1 MRSYDNDAICNRKR
15 ATALL
20 CGASA
25 LAMFAA
31 APAWAQD
38 GKPGDTGDTVEEAT
52 AATPEAPA
60 PTADTDVIVVTGI
73 RAALETSQSI
83 KRDADTFVDSITA
96 EDIGALPD
104 RSVLEAIQRVP
115 GVSISRFEAADDP
128 DHFSVEG
135 SGVVIRGLTFVRS
148 EFNGR
153 DTFSA
158 NNGRALNF
166 NDIPPEL
173 VGGVDV
179 FKNQTA
185 DMIEGGI
192 AGVVNLR
199 TLLPFDRREQTIA
212 LSAEANWGD
221 LAREFSP
228 TISGV
233 YSNRWDTDAGEFG
246 LVVSAN
252 YSQQKSQSNGFQL
265 GPLYPKN
272 AGFTGAASSDDD
284 DDNGSLNI
292 AAPTSANVRQQD
304 FNRERYGVA
313 VAAQWASPDDSMLAT
328 AQFIRSEASN
338 AWTEHTIQAEEDP
351 PYRANDLFALGE
363 FGTTPLD
370 GPVFATRDDL
380 TPIPVGALFSN
391 GVISSAND
399 GWHGRNGVRLTNFV
413 RHSDTDTQTTD
424 AAFNFKYTPTD
435 RLKFNFDAQY
445 IDSTTKAQDLTAHG
459 VTHGNIA
466 LDLRGDEPS
475 VGYQVSEAD
484 GNLFDSFTDPVST
497 YYRSAMDH
505 FEDSEGEEW
514 AFRGDVEYEFDE
526 DNWFKSIRA
535 GGRYADRD
543 QTTRWS
549 EYNWGNISEAW
560 NGPGDAGQNIVDF
573 SDGPADAFE
582 TFDFGS
588 NFHRGGILQGNSQ
601 FLFIDDRIV
610 KDRQL
615 HSDFYNND
623 ELFPNRQWQSRV
635 ARGEGNLFDFS
646 EISDTSETTYAGYVR
661 VDFGRDT
668 GSFPKIDGNIG
679 LRFVRTELRADG
691 FNALDQIDGEV
702 ADLVAADDPALFA
715 FFNTSAAT
723 PRSADRSD
731 TQLLPSFNA
740 RIELDEGL
748 YVRFAASKT
757 ISRPET
763 GNLRAYRQLSAN
775 VSGIDDPDNPMGPP
789 IDYTTDFRAQGG
801 NPDLDPIESLNLD
814 ASVEYYFDNVGRVT
828 FSAFYKALDNIIVSG
843 TELTEAVEIAPGR
856 DLQFNYFG
864 AVNGGRGEIKGF
876 EVAYADVFEFLPGPL
891 GNLGMEANYTFVD
904 QSRIP
909 NGGLR
914 PVGAIGVNVVDRSGQ
929 FNVGRL
935 EGLSKHTVN
944 VVGFYQ
950 DDLVEARVA
959 YNWRSSYLLATTDV
973 ITTLPIVHEST
984 GQLDA
989 TLKLNLTDWLQI
1001 YAEGQN
1007 LLSETVETSQIYN
1020 SNNDRILRSLFEN
1033 DRTFTGGVRLTF

>member
-1 MRSYDNDAICNRKR
+1 MRASDNDDIRMRK
-15 ATALL
+15 TGVTLL

-25 LAMFAA
+25 MAFVLAG
-31 APAWAQD
+31 PAFAQD
-38 GKPGDTGDTVEEAT
+38 GKPGDSGDTVQEAT
-52 AATPEAPA
+52 AAAAETPVEG
-60 PTADTDVIVVTGI
+60 DVIVVTGI
-73 RAALETSQSI
+73 RAALETSQNI

-96 EDIGALPD
+96 ADIGALPD

-199 TLLPFDRREQTIA
+199 TLLPFDRREQTIS

-221 LAREFSP
+221 FAREFSP
-228 TISGV
+228 TVSGV
-233 YSNRWDTDAGEFG
+233 YSGRWDTDAGEFG
-246 LVVSAN
+246 LVVSGN

-272 AGFTGAASSDDD
+272 AAYTGAATDPNDPT
-284 DDNGSLNI
+284 NI
-292 AAPTSANVRQQD
+292 ASPTSANVRQQD

-313 VAAQWASPDDSMLAT
+313 VAAQWANPDDTVLAT

-351 PYRANDLFALGE
+351 PYRSGNLRALGD
-363 FGTTPLD
+363 FGTTPLN
-370 GPVFATRDDL
+370 GPVPGTRDDP
-380 TPIPVGALFSN
+380 TPFAVGSLFSS
-391 GVISSAND
+391 GVITSDAD

-424 AAFNFKYTPTD
+424 AAFNFKYTPTE

-445 IDSTTKAQDLTAHG
+445 IDSTTVAQDLTAHG
-459 VTHGNIA
+459 ATFGNIA
-466 LDLRGDEPS
+466 LDLNGDEPT
-475 VGYQVSEAD
+475 VGYQVSD
-484 GNLFDSFTDPVST
+484 TPGNLFTDFTDPVST
-497 YYRSAMDH
+497 FYRSAMDH

-526 DNWFKSIRA
+526 DNWFKSVRA
-535 GGRYADRD
+535 GARYADRD

-549 EYNWGNISEAW
+549 EYNWGNVSEAW
-560 NGPGDAGQNIVDF
+560 NGPGDANQNIVDF
-573 SDGPADAFE
+573 SEGPADAFE
-582 TFDFGS
+582 VFNYGS
-588 NFHRGGILQGNSQ
+588 NFHRGGILQGNTQ
-601 FLFIDDRIV
+601 FLFVDDRIV

-615 HSDFYNND
+615 HSDFYND
-623 ELFPNRQWQSRV
+623 TALFPNRQWQSRV
-635 ARGEGNLFDFS
+635 ARGPGNLFDFS
-646 EISDTSETTYAGYVR
+646 EISETSETTYAGYVR

-679 LRFVRTELRADG
+679 VRVVRTELKADG

-702 ADLVAADDPALFA
+702 ATLVAANDPALFA

-723 PRSADRSD
+723 PRAADRSD
-731 TQLLPSFNA
+731 TQVLPSFNA
-740 RIELDEGL
+740 RIELDDGL
-748 YVRFAASKT
+748 YVRMAASKT

-763 GNLRAYRQLSAN
+763 GNLRAYRQLS
-775 VSGIDDPDNPMGPP
+775 SGVAGVDDPANPMGPP
-789 IDYTTDFRAQGG
+789 IDYTLDFRAQGG
-801 NPDLDPIESLNLD
+801 NPDLDPIESMNVD
-814 ASVEYYFDNVGRVT
+814 ASIEYYFDQLGRVT

-843 TELTEAVEIAPGR
+843 TQLTEPIEIAPGR
-856 DLQFNYFG
+856 DIQFNYFG
-864 AVNGGRGEIKGF
+864 AVNGGRGEVKGF
-876 EVAYADVFEFLPGPL
+876 EVAYADFFEFLPGPL
-891 GNLGMEANYTFVD
+891 QYLGLEANYTFVD
-904 QSRIP
+904 QTRIP
-909 NGGLR
+909 NGGIR
-914 PVGAIGVNVVDRSGQ
+914 PVGATGVNDRSAQ
-929 FNVGRL
+929 FDVGRL

-944 VVGFYQ
+944 VVGLFQ
-950 DDLVEARVA
+950 NDLVEARVA

-989 TLKLNLTDWLQI
+989 TLKLNLTDWLQV

-1020 SNNDRILRSLFEN
+1020 RNGDRILRSLFEN
-1033 DRTFTGGVRLTF
+1033 DRTFTGGVRVTF